1 MLVMTSQSY
10 HDRSAHVLKPL
21 NSEDSVV
28 VYKRKIYVLELMLK
42 WSSFCFC
49 FVISMNIIYMNT
61 DRYMYLGSKI

>member
-28 VYKRKIYVLELMLK
+28 VTLHEKVVPSCCNETTWEYILP
-42 WSSFCFC
+42 CTNPC
-49 FVISMNIIYMNT
+49 
-61 DRYMYLGSKI
+61 